1 MSGCFPVLLVVFFVP
16 CAAGGADF
24 FWWWRW
30 WDFGCGAVDDLL
42 FEVDVPER
50 EDVSQCALQA
60 LESVVVVAE
69 VLHPQFVGEDLV
81 EAAAF
86 EPESEPQDTL
96 LSIQAPLHLLGKK
109 GVFSL

>member
-1 MSGCFPVLLVVFFVP
+1 MSGCFSVLLVVFFVP

-24 FWWWRW
+24 LWCWRR

-42 FEVDVPER
+42 FEVDVSER
-50 EDVSQCALQA
+50 EDVSQCALHA
-60 LESVVVVAE
+60 LYPVVVVAE
-69 VLHPQFVGEDLV
+69 ILHPLFVGKDLV

-86 EPESEPQDTL
+86 ETESELQVNLIPVQV
-96 LSIQAPLHLLGKK
+96 PLHLLGKE